1 MGLTIAKP
9 NRERY
14 YGDVQILDFDDT
26 LSGCPGKSP
35 CRWSSSSEKVRGVYH
50 VCISKISV

>member
-26 LSGCPGKSP
+26 LSSCPGKITLPVELIIRESTRNLS
-35 CRWSSSSEKVRGVYH
+35 CLH
-50 VCISKISV
+50 F

>member
-9 NRERY
+9 NRARY

-26 LSGCPGKSP
+26 LSGCPGKITLP
-35 CRWSSSSEKVRGVYH
+35 VELTSEKVRGVYH